1 MVKVKKVTRETLRQ
15 MACGES
21 PTFKLPNAQ
30 AIDSAGTTAY
40 QMARIEESTYKVEK
54 DYAKK
59 TIEITKQ

>member
-15 MACGES
+15 MARGES
-21 PTFKLPNAQ
+21 QTFKLPNAQ

-40 QMARIEESTYKVEK
+40 QMARIEECTYKVEK